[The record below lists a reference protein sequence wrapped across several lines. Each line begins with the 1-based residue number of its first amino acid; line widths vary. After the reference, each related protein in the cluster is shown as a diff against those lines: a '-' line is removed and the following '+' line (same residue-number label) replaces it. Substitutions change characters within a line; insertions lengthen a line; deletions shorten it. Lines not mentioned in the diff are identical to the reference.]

1 MISSQTQIIESQQLK
16 SLNQSK
22 LYSAGVDR
30 IIDALKK
37 QIKYEKTVK
46 INPNN
51 FTLRSKYQVML
62 NRQQDIIYRL
72 MREIDNLQMCKEEAA
87 MLQYDYDKMCHDY
100 TGLLI
105 NYIQYIEERITI
117 QKEKLLIRMS
127 GISKYVIDN
136 VIEESIIPKYPVSH
150 SFISLLQ
157 SCSLRLIGDTVIP
170 KAEIFDPLIIYLS
183 SLSSRGDPIVL
194 FNALQF
200 LEILCS
206 QNWGILG
213 KNDLR
218 NEHRNVIHKLL
229 LIIPHAFMYLKSI
242 WDEIQSHVV
251 PIFII
256 QIFQT
261 LNPLL
266 NILNIM
272 NSEYSTIYAT
282 NHHIIADKSL
292 RKNDRNLPGD
302 DDADEDGDEDDCDDE
317 ASYNDSV
324 HKDDD
329 NSSYTSRS
337 DKIHRNKYYCFGENY
352 SFELLIEDIILWLK
366 LFKIAK
372 LQLLHQPTLSLE
384 IIQVVNKILKVY
396 NEHEISIQV
405 VHNMLKSNSHLRV
418 VIDENNKN
426 LNYDDDDN
434 NDGNDNNYDGNK
446 SGHHTRSSSKQILH
460 LFNRKSDV
468 KFNKKLKVI
477 KRVCHEI
484 SKLLVLGSSLTTN
497 ILQCVE
503 KLIYFLTNDS
513 IDDND
518 ISKSDNTIPK
528 NDNNTLPMIDS
539 IPYFGSMA
547 HTLLLYSLDL
557 GIINCSKFA
566 MILGGQENP
575 VGACIN
581 DYKFLKSVDNEV
593 AIIIQLATISFS
605 FGLWE
610 ILAYDVVRNASSIIM
625 HRSSNMVLSSAWIHC
640 LIACSLCCLEI
651 EPPEPH
657 ITYDALRHYFTI
669 ATSPTLDTK
678 EANDNNTSTSNQQHR
693 NMSTNNNLSH
703 HMNRLNAMKSAST
716 TYNDNDHKKNKNKN
730 KNNDN
735 RAKATISMKVFE
747 EKKCNDRLFLIPFMS
762 TFIDKVSVIYHL
774 HSMAIRIL
782 GVTYSLKHL
791 LPIVHSGLLL
801 LRLLLREPFMKRME
815 AENLFDISLTHILQ
829 PLVSEVNV
837 KRVSDD
843 DDDNNHNNNNDEK
856 ASSKSNKL
864 PQSSQIVDVT
874 MSTYLSEADPTDVT
888 AFHNHSSVDDDANRL
903 GTPEPS
909 VDSVSFSK
917 SSSRGASSKGNPQSV
932 DTYWTKW
939 HAEHYIQA
947 FQGTS
952 SSSSGDKK
960 AGDISASDTN
970 LKTLLT
976 FLVYIGESHLQ
987 STEVIEQL
995 LLFIEQMLSK
1005 SPVLRHAMDDTG
1017 IPMVI
1022 QRIIDSQQ
1030 NNIYMVALAELCLDV
1045 FK

>member
-1 MISSQTQIIESQQLK
+1 MISSQTQVIESQQLK

-62 NRQQDIIYRL
+62 NRQQDIIFRL

-87 MLQYDYDKMCHDY
+87 MLQYDYDKMCYDY

-105 NYIQYIEERITI
+105 NYIQYIEQRITV

-127 GISKYVIDN
+127 GISKIVIDD
-136 VIEESIIPKYPVSH
+136 VIEEKIIPRYPTSH
-150 SFISLLQ
+150 SFIFLLQ
-157 SCSLRLIGDTVIP
+157 SCSLKLISDMIIP
-170 KAEIFDPLIIYLS
+170 KPEIFDPLIKYLN
-183 SLSSRGDPIVL
+183 SLPPRGDPIVL

-213 KNDLR
+213 KNDQC
-218 NEHRNVIHKLL
+218 NEHRKVVHKLL
-229 LIIPHAFMYLKSI
+229 LIIPYAFMYLKNI
-242 WDEIQSHVV
+242 WDEMQSRVI

-272 NSEYSTIYAT
+272 NSEYSIINAT
-282 NHHIIADKSL
+282 NHHMIPDKSS
-292 RKNDRNLPGD
+292 RMNDRYLPE
-302 DDADEDGDEDDCDDE
+302 DEDGDDGNNEDDDG
-317 ASYNDSV
+317 SYNDSV
-324 HKDDD
+324 HKDGDDDD
-329 NSSYTSRS
+329 NSNNTSLS
-337 DKIHRNKYYCFGENY
+337 DKKQKDRYYCFGENY

-372 LQLLHQPTLSLE
+372 LQLLNQPTLSLE
-384 IIQVVNKILKVY
+384 VIQVMNKISKVKIH
-396 NEHEISIQV
+396 NEHEISVEV
-405 VHNMLKSNSHLRV
+405 VHNILSSHSHHHSRV
-418 VIDENNKN
+418 VGEDSNNNIDVKDN
-426 LNYDDDDN
+426 DDDDDCDGGNSDNYRN
-434 NDGNDNNYDGNK
+434 NSDGNK
-446 SGHHTRSSSKQILH
+446 TSHQTRSSSRKKILKI
-460 LFNRKSDV
+460 FNKKSNI

-477 KRVCHEI
+477 NHVTNEI

-503 KLIYFLTNDS
+503 KLIFFLTNES
-513 IDDND
+513 IDENNI
-518 ISKSDNTIPK
+518 ISK
-528 NDNNTLPMIDS
+528 NDNNMLPRIDS
-539 IPYFGSMA
+539 ILYFGSIS

-557 GIINCSKFA
+557 GIINCNKFA
-566 MILGGQENP
+566 RILGGQENP
-575 VGACIN
+575 LSACIN
-581 DYKFLKSVDNEV
+581 DYKFLKAIDNEV
-593 AIIIQLATISFS
+593 AITIQLATISFS

-610 ILAYDVVRNASSIIM
+610 TLAYDVLRNASSIII
-625 HRSSNMVLSSAWIHC
+625 HRSSNMILSSAWLHC
-640 LIACSLCCLEI
+640 LIACILCCLEM

-657 ITYDALRHYFTI
+657 ITYDVLRQYSTI
-669 ATSPTLDTK
+669 VSSSTFYT
-678 EANDNNTSTSNQQHR
+678 EANDNNTSTCNQQHG
-693 NMSTNNNLSH
+693 NISTNNSSNH
-703 HMNRLNAMKSAST
+703 LNHSNTMKSAASST
-716 TYNDNDHKKNKNKN
+716 TTTTATTNKNDNNNKNYL
-730 KNNDN
+730 N
-735 RAKATISMKVFE
+735 RTKATKSVKVFN
-747 EKKCNDRLFLIPFMS
+747 EKKCTDQLFLIPFMS
-762 TFIDKVSVIYHL
+762 TFIDKVSVIDHL

-791 LPIVHSGLLL
+791 LPITHAGLLL
-801 LRLLLREPFMKRME
+801 LRLLLREPFMKRIE
-815 AENLFDISLTHILQ
+815 TENLFDISLTHILQ
-829 PLVSEVNV
+829 PLVSEVTV

-843 DDDNNHNNNNDEK
+843 DDDDDDNNDEK
-856 ASSKSNKL
+856 ALSQSNKL

-874 MSTYLSEADPTDVT
+874 MSTYLSEADPNDVN
-888 AFHNHSSVDDDANRL
+888 AFHNRSSIDDGNRV
-903 GTPEPS
+903 GSPEAS

-917 SSSRGASSKGNPQSV
+917 SSSSRGTSSKGNPQSI

-939 HAEHYIQA
+939 HAQHYIQA
-947 FQGTS
+947 FHGS
-952 SSSSGDKK
+952 IG
-960 AGDISASDTN
+960 GASDTN
-970 LKTLLT
+970 MKTLFT

>member
-37 QIKYEKTVK
+37 QIVYEKTVK

-62 NRQQDIIYRL
+62 NRQQDIIFRL

-87 MLQYDYDKMCHDY
+87 MLQYDYEKMCHYY

-127 GISKYVIDN
+127 GISKIVIDD
-136 VIEESIIPKYPVSH
+136 VIEETIIPKYPASH
-150 SFISLLQ
+150 SFIFLLQ
-157 SCSLRLIGDTVIP
+157 SCSLRLIGDTIIP
-170 KAEIFDPLIIYLS
+170 KPEIYDPLIKYLS
-183 SLSSRGDPIVL
+183 SLAPRGDPIVL

-213 KNDLR
+213 KVDLR
-218 NEHRNVIHKLL
+218 NEHRKVVHKLL

-242 WDEIQSHVV
+242 WDEMQSHVI
-251 PIFII
+251 PIFIT

-282 NHHIIADKSL
+282 NHHIIADKSS
-292 RKNDRNLPGD
+292 RDNDRNLPED
-302 DDADEDGDEDDCDDE
+302 EEDEDGSC
-317 ASYNDSV
+317 NDSV
-324 HKDDD
+324 NKDGDDD
-329 NSSYTSRS
+329 NSSNTSRS
-337 DKIHRNKYYCFGENY
+337 DKRDKGRYYCFGENY

-372 LQLLHQPTLSLE
+372 LQLLHQPTLSVE
-384 IIQVVNKILKVY
+384 VIQVVNKISKVH
-396 NEHEISIQV
+396 NEQEISVQH
-405 VHNMLKSNSHLRV
+405 VHNILRSHSHHFGVDEDSN
-418 VIDENNKN
+418 IDVTDNG
-426 LNYDDDDN
+426 DDC
-434 NDGNDNNYDGNK
+434 DGNSDNYRNK
-446 SGHHTRSSSKQILH
+446 TGHSSSKQILNI
-460 LFNRKSDV
+460 FNRKSDV

-477 KRVCHEI
+477 KHVSHEI
-484 SKLLVLGSSLTTN
+484 SKLLLLGSSLTTN

-503 KLIYFLTNDS
+503 KLIYFLTNES
-513 IDDND
+513 IDDNAIPINNNA
-518 ISKSDNTIPK
+518 ISINY
-528 NDNNTLPMIDS
+528 NTLPRIDS
-539 IPYFGSMA
+539 ILYFGSMA

-575 VGACIN
+575 LGACIS
-581 DYKFLKSVDNEV
+581 DYKFLKAVDNEV
-593 AIIIQLATISFS
+593 AITIQLATISFS

-610 ILAYDVVRNASSIIM
+610 TLAYDVVRNASSIII
-625 HRSSNMVLSSAWIHC
+625 HRSSNMVLSSAWLHC
-640 LIACSLCCLEI
+640 LIACTLCCLEM

-657 ITYDALRHYFTI
+657 ITSDALRHYFTMV
-669 ATSPTLDTK
+669 ASPSLDI
-678 EANDNNTSTSNQQHR
+678 EAHNNNNSTSNQKLG
-693 NMSTNNNLSH
+693 NISTNNSSIH
-703 HMNRLNAMKSAST
+703 RSNAMKSTAST
-716 TYNDNDHKKNKNKN
+716 TTTYNNNDHKNNHKS
-730 KNNDN
+730 NNDYTT
-735 RAKATISMKVFE
+735 KATKAVIFFD
-747 EKKCNDRLFLIPFMS
+747 EKKCNDRLFLIPFM
-762 TFIDKVSVIYHL
+762 TNFIDKVSVIHYL
-774 HSMAIRIL
+774 HSMAVRIL

-791 LPIVHSGLLL
+791 LPITHAGLLL
-801 LRLLLREPFMKRME
+801 LRFLLREPFMNRLE
-815 AENLFDISLTHILQ
+815 AENLLDISLIHILQ
-829 PLVSEVNV
+829 PLVSEVSV

-843 DDDNNHNNNNDEK
+843 DDDNNNDEK
-856 ASSKSNKL
+856 ASSQSNKL
-864 PQSSQIVDVT
+864 SQASQIVDVT
-874 MSTYLSEADPTDVT
+874 MSTYLSEADPTDVNT
-888 AFHNHSSVDDDANRL
+888 FHNRSSVDDANRP
-903 GTPEPS
+903 GSPEAS

-917 SSSRGASSKGNPQSV
+917 SSSRGTSSKGNPQSV
-932 DTYWTKW
+932 DTYWAKW

-947 FQGTS
+947 FQGTAS
-952 SSSSGDKK
+952 SSIGGVSSDKK
-960 AGDISASDTN
+960 AGGGISASDTN

-1030 NNIYMVALAELCLDV
+1030 NNIFMVALAELCLDA